1 MSSFLERLEIY
12 GKLPLENAMTL
23 TEVIVKI
30 LVTLI
35 SMLAVATNEIKQGRL
50 SESILR
56 ITRSP
61 LDSVENR
68 KIRKEDF
75 RR

>member
-12 GKLPLENAMTL
+12 GNLPLEKAMTL
-23 TEVIVKI
+23 TDVLVKI

-35 SMLAVATNEIKQGRL
+35 STLAVATNQIKQGRL
-50 SESILR
+50 SESMLR

-61 LDSVENR
+61 LDSKENR

>member
-1 MSSFLERLEIY
+1 MSSFLERFEIY
-12 GKLPLENAMTL
+12 GKLPLEEAMTL
-23 TEVIVKI
+23 TDVIVKI
-30 LVTLI
+30 LVSLI
-35 SMLAVATNEIKQGRL
+35 STLAVATNQIKQGRL

-68 KIRKEDF
+68 KIWKEDF